1 MKVDVPLG
9 DVVDK
14 VTILTIKR
22 EKIGS
27 SHVEREWSA
36 LRASWRNADLPPME
50 ELPQYGR
57 LEAVNR
63 ALWEVED
70 ALRRLE
76 SEQRFDAH
84 FVESARSVYRLND
97 ERARLKRLINEELS
111 SDFVEE
117 KSYSPTPN
125 TNR

>member
-1 MKVDVPLG
+1 
-9 DVVDK
+9 
-14 VTILTIKR
+14 
-22 EKIGS
+22 
-27 SHVEREWSA
+27 
-36 LRASWRNADLPPME
+36 ME